1 MQALQKKK
9 KKCAI
14 KLSVKEWTN
23 YLGMEAFNAGDN
35 IFERKSKRN
44 IVNTFYSLSR
54 AQSFLD
60 DHYSFANF

>member
-1 MQALQKKK
+1 MQALQTNKKF
-9 KKCAI
+9 AI

-23 YLGMEAFNAGDN
+23 YLGMEAFNAGDY
-35 IFERKSKRN
+35 IFERKNPKEN

-60 DHYSFANF
+60 DHHSFANF